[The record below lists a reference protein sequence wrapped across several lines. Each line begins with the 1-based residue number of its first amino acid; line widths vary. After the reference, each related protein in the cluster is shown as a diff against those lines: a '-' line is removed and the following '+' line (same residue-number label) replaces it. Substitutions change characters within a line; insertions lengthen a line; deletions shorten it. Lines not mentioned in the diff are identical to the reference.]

1 MRLQALKCK
10 CCFPHVIKE
19 ELTSAY
25 IIQGAEYQF
34 YLRWDKKLAARK
46 KKNLFQRVSICEAS
60 PAGSDP
66 SLQGRGMCMALQL
79 YAVTVVWTVW
89 RKNGQSRDVILWLWS
104 RQPVLFWHS
113 ARVFLHQRG
122 KQERCWGPFPF
133 SLPRGLLR
141 ALFFWQM
148 PSKACNK
155 LLLHKCNGK
164 TTLFSEMC
172 LKTQASSHEGL
183 HTSSAHP

>member
-1 MRLQALKCK
+1 M
-10 CCFPHVIKE
+10 
-19 ELTSAY
+19 
-25 IIQGAEYQF
+25 
-34 YLRWDKKLAARK
+34 
-46 KKNLFQRVSICEAS
+46 SICEAS

-79 YAVTVVWTVW
+79 NAVTVVCAVW
-89 RKNGQSRDVILWLWS
+89 RKNGRSRDVILWLWS

-113 ARVFLHQRG
+113 AWVFLHQRG

-148 PSKACNK
+148 PSRACKTGCCFINAMERPPYFLK
-155 LLLHKCNGK
+155 RAWKPKPLATRDCTPPLLICSTKGW
-164 TTLFSEMC
+164 
-172 LKTQASSHEGL
+172 QAK
-183 HTSSAHP
+183 